1 MASRGVDNF
10 GNRGARDYLALRMAQ
25 LVANVSE
32 VVASKDRIRPDE
44 DGESMLMPSVELLA
58 LVCER
63 YGAAPPKPETVKQWS
78 EKYLRAFDRA
88 DAFGAADPAFRA
100 ARRKVIDQT
109 FRWLEGLSVSHWQEE
124 EV

>member
-1 MASRGVDNF
+1 MAVRREDNF
-10 GNRGARDYLALRMAQ
+10 GNQGARDYLALRAAQ
-25 LVANVSE
+25 LVANISE
-32 VVASKDRIRPDE
+32 VAASKQRIRPDE

-63 YGAAPPKPETVKQWS
+63 YGAIPPKPETVRQWS

-88 DAFGAADPAFRA
+88 DDFEEPTPGFRA

-109 FRWLEGLSVSHWQEE
+109 FRWLEGLAASHWSEDE
-124 EV
+124 M